1 MMKVHDPRKRETYIQ
16 KYPVH
21 DYFSTDIKAYL
32 QLHTFKRGEFL
43 CEERKMPDH
52 LFFILEGKV
61 QLSLIHQDG
70 NVTLVQY
77 YEPGDFLGELELL
90 GMRRESQA
98 IQAVG
103 DVVCLAL
110 PFDRC
115 KELMLSDAKF
125 LQNLCRMVA
134 RKMQRSVNKLVGIQ
148 TYPLENR
155 LASYLLQKDSE
166 VGCGQWMHVK
176 LTDLALYLGTSYRH
190 LSRVI
195 KDFDD
200 AGWIEKQRT
209 KMRVL
214 KRDELYELAEQM
226 EIE

>member
-1 MMKVHDPRKRETYIQ
+1 MKVKDPRKLDACI
-16 KYPVH
+16 KKHPVH
-21 DYFSTDIKAYL
+21 QYFSVDVRKYL
-32 QLHTFKRGEFL
+32 ELHTFKKGEFI

-61 QLSLIHQDG
+61 KLSLIHQDG

-77 YEPGDFLGELELL
+77 YEPGDILGELELL
-90 GMRRESQA
+90 GMRQQSQS

-110 PFDRC
+110 PFDTC
-115 KELMLSDAKF
+115 KEQMLADSKF
-125 LQNLCRMVA
+125 LQNLCRLIA
-134 RKMQRSVNKLVGIQ
+134 GKMQRSVNKLVGIQ

-155 LASYLLQKDSE
+155 LAAYLLQKEDE
-166 VGCGQWMHVK
+166 VGYGQWMHVK

-214 KRDELYELAEQM
+214 EREGLFELVEQM